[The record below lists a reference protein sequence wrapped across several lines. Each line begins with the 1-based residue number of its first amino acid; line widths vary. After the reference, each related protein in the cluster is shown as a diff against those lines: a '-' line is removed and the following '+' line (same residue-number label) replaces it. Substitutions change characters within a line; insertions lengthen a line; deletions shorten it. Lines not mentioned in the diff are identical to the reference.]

1 VKPEERSDHRDLWI
15 VATLAALTSLGSF
28 FFYFHG
34 SEILLYGD
42 AVAHINIA
50 RRVFDSATPGPLQL
64 GTVWLP
70 LPHILMIPFVV
81 NDWMWRSGV
90 GGSVPSMIAYVLGV
104 IGIFQI
110 ARQSADK
117 QAAYFAAA
125 VYGLN
130 PNLIYMQA
138 TAMTETIFLAEMIW
152 AVRWLLLFVG
162 AMQGDVDEQH
172 YPAERSVRNLALCL
186 AAAILTRYD
195 GWVLAAVCGLVVLW
209 QWRRSAKVYLAA
221 YRRISRPSIGL
232 VGLCSAVAI
241 LWLAHNYAI
250 TANPLDFM
258 NGPYS
263 AKAIEAR
270 STQPGGSPH
279 PGTGDM
285 VTSAIFFIKAAKL
298 NVSRGWPEPVFFLLA
313 CLGAIYAAWRW
324 HRLGVLLILWLPLP
338 FYAYSVAYGSV
349 PIFMPVWWPH
359 SYYNVRY
366 GLELLPAFA
375 LCVALVPFAAER
387 VGRGKTWL
395 VAVCVLAI
403 ATVSWSYVVVERWT
417 PICLR
422 EARVNSKSRIE
433 LESRL
438 APILAGLPPDSKIL
452 MQTGEFVGALQD
464 AGVPLSRVVWEGDH
478 PTWDKAMS
486 APGDYA
492 DYVVAFAGDNVWYAT
507 KLFPQNLE
515 KIAEFDT
522 PDKPRV
528 TVYRT
533 RK

>member
-1 VKPEERSDHRDLWI
+1 MNTEERTDHRDLWI
-15 VATLAALTSLGSF
+15 VATLAVLVSLGAF
-28 FFYFHG
+28 LFYFHRG
-34 SEILLYGD
+34 EILLYGD

-90 GGSVPSMIAYVLGV
+90 GGSMPSMIAYVLGV
-104 IGIFQI
+104 LGIFQI
-110 ARQSADK
+110 VRLAADK
-117 QAAYFAAA
+117 RTAYFAAA
-125 VYGLN
+125 IYGLN
-130 PNLIYMQA
+130 PNLLYMQS

-152 AVRWLLLFVG
+152 AVRYLQLFVA
-162 AMQGDVDEQH
+162 AMEGDVDEQQ
-172 YPAERSVRNLALCL
+172 YPTERSIRNLALCL

-209 QWRRSAKVYLAA
+209 QWRRSGKVYLAA
-221 YRRISRPSIGL
+221 YRRTFRPMLGL
-232 VGLCSAVAI
+232 FGLCMAVAI

-270 STQPGGSPH
+270 STQPGAPPH

-285 VTSAIFFIKAAKL
+285 VTSGIFFLKAAKL
-298 NVSRGWPEPVFFLLA
+298 NVSRGWLEPVFFLIA
-313 CLGAIYAAWRW
+313 CLGALYALWRW
-324 HRLGVLLILWLPLP
+324 RRRGVLLLLWLPLP

-366 GLELLPAFA
+366 GLELLPA
-375 LCVALVPFAAER
+375 L
-387 VGRGKTWL
+387 
-395 VAVCVLAI
+395 AVCVAMVPFGGGRLARGRAWATALCALAI
-403 ATVSWSYVVVERWT
+403 ATVTWSYVVIARWT

-422 EARVNSKSRIE
+422 EAQVNSKSRLA

-438 APILAGLPPDSKIL
+438 APILAELPPESKIL
-452 MQTGEFVGALQD
+452 MQTGQFVGALQD
-464 AGVPLSRVVWEGDH
+464 AGVSLSRVVWEGDH
-478 PTWDKAMS
+478 PAWENAMS
-486 APGDYA
+486 APA
-492 DYVVAFAGDNVWYAT
+492 ENAEYVVAFSGDDVWYAT
-507 KLFPQNLE
+507 RLFPQNLE

-533 RK
+533 QK

>member
-1 VKPEERSDHRDLWI
+1 LKTKQRIDHRDLWI
-15 VATLAALTSLGSF
+15 VAMLAALVSLGTF
-28 FFYFHG
+28 FFYYHRG
-34 SEILLYGD
+34 ELLLYGD

-81 NDWMWRSGV
+81 SDWMWQSGV
-90 GGSVPSMIAYVLGV
+90 GASIPSMIAYVLGALGV
-104 IGIFQI
+104 FQI
-110 ARQSADK
+110 VRLAADK
-117 QAAYFAAA
+117 GAAYFAAA
-125 VYGLN
+125 IYGLS
-130 PNLIYMQA
+130 PNLLYMQS

-152 AVRWLLLFVG
+152 AVRFLQLFVV
-162 AMQGDVDEQH
+162 AMQGDLDEEQ
-172 YPAERSVRNLALCL
+172 YPAERSIRNLALCL

-195 GWVLAAVCGLVVLW
+195 GWVLAAVCGAVVLW
-209 QWRRSAKVYLAA
+209 QWRRSGKVYLAA
-221 YRRISRPSIGL
+221 YRRITRPVIGL
-232 VGLCSAVAI
+232 FGLCAAVAI
-241 LWLAHNYAI
+241 LWLANNYAI

-270 STQPGGSPH
+270 STQPGGPPH
-279 PGTGDM
+279 PGTGDLL
-285 VTSAIFFIKAAKL
+285 TSAIFFLKAAKL
-298 NVSRGWPEPVFFLLA
+298 NVSRGWPEPVFFLVA
-313 CLGAIYAAWRW
+313 CLGAIYSVWRW
-324 HRLGVLLILWLPLP
+324 RRLGVLLILWLPLP

-375 LCVALVPFAAER
+375 VCVALVPFAAEKILKSGR
-387 VGRGKTWL
+387 WTVVGCL
-395 VAVCVLAI
+395 VIAI
-403 ATVSWSYVVVERWT
+403 VTWSYIVVARFT

-422 EARVNSKSRIE
+422 EARVNSQSRIA

-438 APILAGLPPDSKIL
+438 APILASVPPESKIL

-464 AGVPLSRVVWEGDH
+464 AGISLSRVVWEGDH

-486 APGDYA
+486 APAEYA

-507 KLFPQNLE
+507 RLFPQKLE

-522 PDKPRV
+522 PEKPRV